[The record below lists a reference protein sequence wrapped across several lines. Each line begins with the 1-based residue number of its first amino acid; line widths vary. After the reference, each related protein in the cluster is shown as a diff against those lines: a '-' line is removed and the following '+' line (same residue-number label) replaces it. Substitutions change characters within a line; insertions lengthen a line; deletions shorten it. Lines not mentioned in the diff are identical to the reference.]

1 MSKFIII
8 NPNDETFSGLMREI
22 TLAIRNG
29 DVDAIAKVKA
39 VFAKADIELFYNT
52 DRDEIRVLRKDC
64 PFVDF
69 PLSQFD
75 GPTQSVAPSDPKD
88 ENKSGNL

>member
-8 NPNDETFSGLMREI
+8 NPNDETFSGLMAKI
-22 TLAIRNG
+22 TRAIRSS
-29 DVDAIAKVKA
+29 DEKTIEKVKA
-39 VFAKADIELFYNT
+39 QFAEADIDLFYNAE
-52 DRDEIRVLRKDC
+52 RDEIRVLRKDC

-75 GPTQSVAPSDPKD
+75 GPVAPSVDSK
-88 ENKSGNL
+88 K